1 LEVKFLAWT
10 LALAALPEVI
20 ENIDTVMMNIDE
32 LSGKWKTP
40 KQELQKQKDKLS
52 QALSDLKK
60 SISQIGYSIRY
71 YEQIYAALIDEKTTA
86 ETVFFEINDWVDAN
100 ILANNL
106 SLKDFLNDSSIKASF
121 QMLRKSDLVL
131 TQQIASKKGII
142 EEDDYE
148 KIDKAKRD
156 VDGFFNNAETKLNT
170 KLWKEACQD
179 IYLINKKLG
188 TILSILD
195 SRFTEMS
202 RKLIDIQT
210 LPITPEQFTL
220 A

>member
-1 LEVKFLAWT
+1 LETTFLAWT
-10 LALAALPEVI
+10 LALATLPAVI
-20 ENIDTVMMNIDE
+20 ENIGKIVASIDE

-40 KQELQKQKDKLS
+40 KQELQNQKDKLS

-60 SISQIGYSIRY
+60 SISQIGYSIGN
-71 YEQIYAALIDEKTTA
+71 YEQIYSATIAEKTTA
-86 ETVFFEINDWVDAN
+86 ESVFFEINDWVDAN

-106 SLKDFLNDSSIKASF
+106 ILKDLLNDSSIKNLF

-148 KIDKAKRD
+148 KIDAIKRD
-156 VDGFFNNAETKLNT
+156 IDGIFNNAENRLNT

-202 RKLIDIQT
+202 RKLIDIQP
-210 LPITPEQFTL
+210 LPVAAE
-220 A
+220 

>member
-1 LEVKFLAWT
+1 MAWSLVLAD
-10 LALAALPEVI
+10 LPTVI
-20 ENIDTVMMNIDE
+20 ENIGKIVTSINE

-40 KQELQKQKDKLS
+40 KEELQAQKDKLN

-60 SISQIGYSIRY
+60 SISQIGYSIGY
-71 YEQIYAALIDEKTTA
+71 YEQIYAATIDEKTSA
-86 ETVFFEINDWVDAN
+86 ESFFFETNDWVDAN
-100 ILANNL
+100 VMASNL
-106 SLKDFLNDSSIKASF
+106 SLRDLINDSAIRTRF

-148 KIDKAKRD
+148 KIDTIKRD
-156 VDGFFNNAETKLNT
+156 IEVFFNNAATKLDA

-179 IYLINKKLG
+179 IYLINKKLS

-202 RKLIDIQT
+202 QKLIEIQP
-210 LPITPEQFTL
+210 LPVAKE
-220 A
+220 